1 MLGGNLGLLL
11 YGDVFVMNRCD
22 STILSNPTIRGNHRH
37 TKRFRVSP
45 SLLICGLLL
54 HSLCERLRTHNFFFT
69 KDQCFY
75 LNYHKFSIK
84 SYVLDVY

>member
-11 YGDVFVMNRCD
+11 YGDVSVMNHCD
-22 STILSNPTIRGNHRH
+22 STILSNPTIWGGHRH
-37 TKRFRVSP
+37 TKQARVSP
-45 SLLICGLLL
+45 SLFICGLLL
-54 HSLCERLRTHNFFFT
+54 HSLREHLRTHKFFT

-75 LNYHKFSIK
+75 LNYHTFSIK